1 MDSDLEVYSVFGG
14 RGAGKTTNVK
24 NLLSDDERKRI
35 AVYDVKDEYPF
46 KKIHGKA
53 QLVKFL
59 KANWH
64 KDFKISYVPS
74 AKEKKQHIAECSEFC
89 YMLVHGQKRDYK
101 QGKGSNITIVV
112 EEMSLSAP
120 NQNYPEGQAGFEYAV
135 NIARE
140 WGVEIIGVSQR
151 PAQAN
156 ADFRGNATQ
165 CYYLR
170 LLDQLDMKAV
180 KEKLGNAAFDLK
192 NLKPH
197 EYFLFNVDGLSRGK
211 NKLSKRHA

>member
-64 KDFKISYVPS
+64 KDFKISYVPPEYIQGTEFQVYPYRMLPCRVPYKHIVLFS
-74 AKEKKQHIAECSEFC
+74 VSFEFHFKLCQKMKKKI
-89 YMLVHGQKRDYK
+89 
-101 QGKGSNITIVV
+101 
-112 EEMSLSAP
+112 
-120 NQNYPEGQAGFEYAV
+120 FE
-135 NIARE
+135 
-140 WGVEIIGVSQR
+140 S
-151 PAQAN
+151 
-156 ADFRGNATQ
+156 
-165 CYYLR
+165 
-170 LLDQLDMKAV
+170 
-180 KEKLGNAAFDLK
+180 
-192 NLKPH
+192 
-197 EYFLFNVDGLSRGK
+197 FLFIIQNTLQIMSCC
-211 NKLSKRHA
+211 LL